1 MLINKITP
9 GSVIQTYDIEKNV
22 FTVQKFVAGYEC
34 TWKTMEGET
43 LLRTPI
49 ILTPIEPVL
58 NFDMVQPK
66 PTTVRSTA
74 TLDTFKVGDQVM
86 VMPSD
91 EPNDEVTNEFCGQVV
106 NVDDMYYTVQD
117 QQGNCFDCWPT
128 QVYGVD

>member
-1 MLINKITP
+1 MNKITS
-9 GSVIQTYDIEKNV
+9 GFVIQTFDTEKNV
-22 FTVQKFVAGYEC
+22 FTAQKFVAGYEC

-66 PTTVRSTA
+66 PDVVKSTA
-74 TLDTFKVGDQVM
+74 TLQTYQVGDQVM

-91 EPNDEVTNEFCGQVV
+91 DPSDEVKNEFVGKVIAI
-106 NVDDMYYTVQD
+106 DDVFYTVQD